1 MKLRHRLPM
10 LVLLAGVLHA
20 FVLVL
25 VLHRGSADLGHGGEA
40 AYVSPVGHWLR
51 DSVLYAPVAVALLL
65 VATLLAR
72 HVTARWAR
80 ADDGLGAVL
89 LWAGLGSVA
98 YALASVPGT
107 IAHGALFSSTHS
119 EATSVWQAGQQA
131 ILTLRYSF
139 ALLVAFAMVMGL
151 PWMPPR
157 RKGAPAALSPRT
169 PAATTGD
176 P

>member
-1 MKLRHRLPM
+1 MRVRHRFPT

-20 FVLVL
+20 FVVVL
-25 VLHRGSADLGHGGEA
+25 VLHRRSADLGHAGEA
-40 AYVSPVGHWLR
+40 AYLDPVGHWLR
-51 DSVLYAPVAVALLL
+51 DSVLYAPVGVALLL

-72 HVTARWAR
+72 RVTARWAR

-107 IAHGALFSSTHS
+107 IAHGALFSSTHT
-119 EATSVWQAGQQA
+119 ETTSVWQAGQQA

-151 PWMPPR
+151 PWVPAR
-157 RKGAPAALSPRT
+157 RKGAPPTLSPPT
-169 PAATTGD
+169 PATTAGD

>member
-1 MKLRHRLPM
+1 MKVRHRFPM
-10 LVLLAGVLHA
+10 LVLLAGVVHA
-20 FVLVL
+20 FVVVG
-25 VLHRGSADLGHGGEA
+25 VLHRGSADLGHAGEA
-40 AYVSPVGHWLR
+40 AYLSPVGHWLR
-51 DSVLYAPVAVALLL
+51 DSLLYAPVGVALLL
-65 VATLLAR
+65 VATLAAR
-72 HVTARWAR
+72 RVTARWAR

-131 ILTLRYSF
+131 ILTLRSSF

-151 PWMPPR
+151 PWAPPR
-157 RKGAPAALSPRT
+157 RRAPPTLSPPT
-169 PAATTGD
+169 PATTAGD